1 MGDTA
6 VKFICTLWGA
16 AVALIATRYLC
27 AAILTAGMNP
37 DEATFQMALNSLGPL
52 LPILSAICLLGGTAF
67 AVVEVLSAIRGR
79 KK

>member
-1 MGDTA
+1 MKNRLTKY
-6 VKFICTLWGA
+6 VNTLWVLA
-16 AVALIATRYLC
+16 ALFAIARYLC

-67 AVVEVLSAIRGR
+67 AVVEVLSALRGR